1 MNNDEEAKSQARCAF
16 VPCPGENTW
25 RPELLLVS
33 KRDGLIL
40 RAKVDLELCQMH
52 KEQSAIDD
60 ILSPEGWDRI
70 TKHLRESGK
79 GEFVKKQTEI
89 EWSLNPD
96 AERPLPF

>member
-1 MNNDEEAKSQARCAF
+1 
-16 VPCPGENTW
+16 
-25 RPELLLVS
+25 
-33 KRDGLIL
+33 
-40 RAKVDLELCQMH
+40 MH